1 MLRVLDLRLEGQTSE
16 LFALI
21 ARDHGGIELVDC
33 GEDTTDADV
42 LAYRPENPW
51 MNDALH
57 AERYRR
63 EGKTHFLDAIAP
75 QHLDRVASGRARLVI
90 DNSRESTVL
99 DPPTFLDLHAEIEK
113 RGLPASAFV
122 FVSPNKDLQRQYAS
136 FCHNENIQCP
146 LIVTYHNYFFSACA
160 ETARQVLTPLF
171 RARVQQFR
179 TRLDYPDRLKEF
191 VCINFAP
198 RVHRVYLLLQ
208 ILRLKLDEH
217 AMLSIPDLRRAIKG
231 MELDQV
237 INQVRE
243 IFPMDP
249 ALEESWERL
258 VALSPM
264 TVDADNSDYIPLE
277 FRFPS
282 RAALGSLYSV
292 TTETQFLAPYYEHM
306 SEKVLKPYACFH
318 PSILV
323 CNVHSLQFMSTLGFE
338 SFHPL
343 INEHYDSIEDP
354 IQRLAAI
361 VEEIERIH
369 GMSIDQRRDWA
380 VALWPRALHNAEHL
394 VFRLRSVIHRMWD
407 EPLLSLL
414 AEGLPG

>member
-1 MLRVLDLRLEGQTSE
+1 MRRVLDLRLEGHTSE

-21 ARDHGGIELVDC
+21 ARDHGGVEIVGDQA
-33 GEDTTDADV
+33 DSTDADV
-42 LAYRPENPW
+42 LVYRPANPW

-57 AERYRR
+57 TERYRR
-63 EGKTHFLDAIAP
+63 EGKTYFLDAIAP
-75 QHLDRVASGRARLVI
+75 QLLLRIANGRARLVI

-99 DPPTFLDLHAEIEK
+99 DPSTFQDLHAEIEK
-113 RGLPASAFV
+113 RGLPAGAFII
-122 FVSPNKDLQRQYAS
+122 VSPNKDLERQYVS
-136 FCHNENIQCP
+136 FCINENIQSR

-160 ETARQVLTPLF
+160 ETARQALTPLF
-171 RARVQQFR
+171 RARAQRFR
-179 TRLDYPDRLKEF
+179 DRLDRPDQLKEF

-198 RVHRVYLLLQ
+198 RVHRIYLLLQ
-208 ILRLKLDEH
+208 FLRLRLDEH
-217 AMLSIPDLRRAIKG
+217 AMLSIPDLRRPIKG
-231 MELDQV
+231 MELNQV
-237 INQVRE
+237 IDQVRE
-243 IFPMDP
+243 IFPMEP

-264 TVDADNSDYIPLE
+264 TVDADNSDYLPLE

-323 CNVHSLQFMSTLGFE
+323 CNVNSLRFMSALGFE
-338 SFHPL
+338 GFHPW

-354 IQRLAAI
+354 IQRLAVI

-380 VALWPRALHNAEHL
+380 VALWPRVLHNAEHL
-394 VFRLRSVIHRMWD
+394 VFRLRSIIHRVWD
-407 EPLLSLL
+407 EPLLALL
-414 AEGLPG
+414 AAEHST